1 MLLKK
6 QKLAIILLAVFLAIP
21 IFAHAFNITD
31 SLVRCGRQGQNP
43 CTIVD
48 FFAQVAY
55 LTNWLIAIAA
65 LFFVQRFSYH
75 SFFLIITLGNEEAI
89 TKHRAGLMNTVLGF
103 VLILMAF
110 MMVNTAVNFLLGV
123 GQCKTKLDLT
133 NPLNY
138 VIINDKLVQCRGG
151 AQ

>member
-1 MLLKK
+1 MFLKK
-6 QKLAIILLAVFLAIP
+6 QKLAIILLVAFLAIP
-21 IFAHAFNITD
+21 VFAHAFNITD
-31 SLVRCGRQGQNP
+31 PLVRCGRQGQNP

-55 LTNWLIAIAA
+55 LTNWLIAIAV
-65 LFFVQRFSYH
+65 LFFVQRIVNHGFW
-75 SFFLIITLGNEEAI
+75 LVITLGNEEVI
-89 TKHRAGLMNTVLGF
+89 TKHRAGLMNAVLGF
-103 VLILMAF
+103 ILVLMAF